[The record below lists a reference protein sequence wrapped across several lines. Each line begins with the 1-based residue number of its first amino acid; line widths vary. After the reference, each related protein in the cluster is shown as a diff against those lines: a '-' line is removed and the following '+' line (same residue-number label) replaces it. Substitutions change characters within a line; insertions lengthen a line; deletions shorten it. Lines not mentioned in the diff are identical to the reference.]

1 MTLPVPKGSYGY
13 TQQYNLNFEHDLGHG
28 AMFGIAYA
36 GSKGSHLPGNSQ
48 NVNQLPDQDLALGT
62 QLSQAVPNP
71 FYGLV
76 PNGTLLSIPTIVA
89 SQLLLPYPQFGG
101 VYSAEPFNRASS
113 YNSLQTK
120 FEKRFTAGGTLLV
133 AYTWAK
139 LITNGDTL
147 TAWLEDGGCGCAAQI
162 QDNDNLK
169 DERALS
175 QSDVPQRFVASYVLD
190 VPVGRG
196 KKFLSDI
203 NRPTDEILGGWGI
216 NGITTIQSGFPLAI
230 SAASNPL
237 SQFNFGSLRP
247 NVDSTNKAI
256 TGSAQSRVNEWF
268 NTAAFSQPS
277 TFALGNEPR
286 LDPLLR
292 SAGIANW
299 DFAAFKVIPITEKI
313 HLQFRTEFFNLFNR
327 VQFAP
332 PNTSCCTLNNS
343 QFGVVTSQFNTPRLV
358 QFALRAEF

>member
-76 PNGTLLSIPTIVA
+76 PNGTILSTPTIVA

-169 DERALS
+169 GERSLS

-196 KKFLSDI
+196 KKFLSNI

-216 NGITTIQSGFPLAI
+216 NGITTIQSGFPVGD
-230 SAASNPL
+230 
-237 SQFNFGSLRP
+237 QR
-247 NVDSTNKAI
+247 
-256 TGSAQSRVNEWF
+256 
-268 NTAAFSQPS
+268 
-277 TFALGNEPR
+277 
-286 LDPLLR
+286 
-292 SAGIANW
+292 
-299 DFAAFKVIPITEKI
+299 
-313 HLQFRTEFFNLFNR
+313 R
-327 VQFAP
+327 VQ
-332 PNTSCCTLNNS
+332 S
-343 QFGVVTSQFNTPRLV
+343 LV
-358 QFALRAEF
+358 AV

>member
-1 MTLPVPKGSYGY
+1 M
-13 TQQYNLNFEHDLGHG
+13 
-28 AMFGIAYA
+28 I
-36 GSKGSHLPGNSQ
+36 
-48 NVNQLPDQDLALGT
+48 
-62 QLSQAVPNP
+62 
-71 FYGLV
+71 
-76 PNGTLLSIPTIVA
+76 
-89 SQLLLPYPQFGG
+89 
-101 VYSAEPFNRASS
+101 
-113 YNSLQTK
+113 
-120 FEKRFTAGGTLLV
+120 

-169 DERALS
+169 GERSLS

-190 VPVGRG
+190 LPVGRG
-196 KKFLSDI
+196 KKLLTNI
-203 NRPTDEILGGWGI
+203 NGPADKIIGGWGI
-216 NGITTIQSGFPLAI
+216 NGITTVQSGFPLAI
-230 SAASNPL
+230 AAASNPL
-237 SQFNFGSLRP
+237 SQFGFGSLRP
-247 NVDSTNKAI
+247 DVDPTNKKI

-268 NTAAFSQPS
+268 NVNAFSQPG
-277 TFALGNEPR
+277 TFSVGNEPR
-286 LDPLLR
+286 LDPQLR

-299 DFAAFKVIPITEKI
+299 DFALFKVIPITERI

-343 QFGVVTSQFNTPRLV
+343 QFGVVTSQANTPRLI